1 MVRTM
6 RNIRVAAVQIEHI
19 NGEKPANREKIRHF
33 VEQAAPQ
40 NVEIIIFPE
49 CCITGYWFLRKLSR
63 SELEELAEPVPE
75 GNSSQFLGELACKYE
90 LTVGAGLVEITDDGT
105 MYNTYVVAMPNGEF
119 AYHRKLH
126 CFVSEHLTS
135 GDSYTVFDTPHDCRV
150 GLLTCYDCNIGEN
163 VRINALQGA
172 EILLAPHQTGGVVSR
187 DPDLMGPVDHQ
198 LWENRDNDPE
208 AIEAEL
214 CGPKGRGWLMRWLP
228 TRAHDNGLFLIFAN
242 GVGPDDDE
250 IRTGNSMII
259 DPYGRILAET
269 CRPGD
274 DMVIAQLDAEL
285 RERATGRR
293 WIRTRRPELYAPLT
307 VPTGNEIDT
316 RTAKMKLKQT

>member
-1 MVRTM
+1 MVRIM
-6 RNIRVAAVQIEHI
+6 RDMCVAAVQIEHT
-19 NGEKPANREKIRHF
+19 NGDKAANREKIGRF
-33 VEQAAPQ
+33 VNQAAAQ
-40 NVEIIIFPE
+40 SVEIVIFPE

-63 SELEELAEPVPE
+63 SQLEKLAEPVP
-75 GNSSQFLGELACKYE
+75 GGTSSQFLRELSRKYE
-90 LTVGAGLVEITDDGT
+90 LTVGAGLVEITEDGA
-105 MYNTYVVAMPNGEF
+105 MYNTYVVAMPDGKF

-126 CFVSEHLTS
+126 CFISEHLTS

-172 EILLAPHQTGGVVSR
+172 EILLAPHQTGGVVSN
-187 DPDLMGPVDHQ
+187 DPDLMGLVDQ
-198 LWENRDNDPE
+198 ELWENRDANPE

-228 TRAHDNGLFLIFAN
+228 TRAHDNGMFLIFAN

-269 CRPGD
+269 CRAGD
-274 DMVIAQLDAEL
+274 DMVVAQLDARL
-285 RERATGRR
+285 RERATGHR
-293 WIRTRRPELYAPLT
+293 WLRTRRPELYAPLT
-307 VPTGNEIDT
+307 VPTGNEINT

>member
-1 MVRTM
+1 MM
-6 RNIRVAAVQIEHI
+6 RDICVAAVQIEHK
-19 NGEKPANREKIRHF
+19 NGDKPANRDKIGQF
-33 VEQAAPQ
+33 VEEAAQ
-40 NVEIIIFPE
+40 SGAEIVVFPE
-49 CCITGYWFLRKLSR
+49 CCITGYWFLRNLSR
-63 SELEELAEPVPE
+63 SRLEELAEPVPE
-75 GNSSQFLGELACKYE
+75 GRSSEFLGELATKYE

-105 MYNTYVVAMPNGEF
+105 MYNTYVVAMPDGEF

-126 CFVSEHLTS
+126 CFISEHLSS
-135 GDSYTVFDTPHDCRV
+135 GHSYTVFDTPHDCRV
-150 GLLTCYDCNIGEN
+150 GLLICYDCNIGEN

-172 EILLAPHQTGGVVSR
+172 EILLAPHQTGGVVSK
-187 DPDLMGPVDHQ
+187 DPDLMGLVDRQ
-198 LWENRDNDPE
+198 LWENRHNNPV

-214 CGPKGRGWLMRWLP
+214 RGPKGRGWLMRWLP
-228 TRAHDNGLFLIFAN
+228 TRAHDNGMFLIFAN

-269 CRPGD
+269 SKAGD
-274 DMVIAQLDAEL
+274 AMVIAQLDAKL

-307 VPTGNEIDT
+307 VPTGEEIDT
-316 RTAKMKLKQT
+316 RTAKMKLRQT